1 MPEIEYIDDRMET
14 EELLE
19 SLSAPVRNW
28 FEDTFP
34 DFTDPQKIAI
44 PRIMGGDHLLLC
56 SPTGSGKTLTAF
68 LSIIDDLVRKSLDGT
83 LSDTVQCIY
92 ISPIKALAND
102 IQKNL
107 IGPLTEIKERFLPSR
122 AKDIKVGL
130 RTGDTPQKERERM
143 LRRPPHILI
152 TTPESLG
159 LALASKRFR
168 PILEDLRWMII
179 DEMHS
184 LVPTK
189 RGTHLSLSLALMDV
203 VVPSQVQRIGI
214 SATMEPLDAVA
225 EFLVASD
232 PRESDMNP
240 QRVSIAKISGAR
252 EIDMDILLPTARF
265 SSTPVKEILDHNIDR
280 IKELVEAHTTT
291 LVFVNTR
298 NMTETVVQRLKVAGL
313 EGVEGH
319 HGSGQDH
326 PTRRREPSEEWPVA
340 GRSILI
346 QPRDGYRHRFGGP
359 RRASRL
365 TRLDIH
371 RPTEDWACG
380 PPSGRRTSC
389 PFPTHLTSRPTRV
402 GSGAER
408 HLAGLHG
415 QTEIP

>member
-1 MPEIEYIDDRMET
+1 MCIRDR
-14 EELLE
+14 
-19 SLSAPVRNW
+19 
-28 FEDTFP
+28 
-34 DFTDPQKIAI
+34 
-44 PRIMGGDHLLLC
+44 
-56 SPTGSGKTLTAF
+56 
-68 LSIIDDLVRKSLDGT
+68 
-83 LSDTVQCIY
+83 
-92 ISPIKALAND
+92 
-102 IQKNL
+102 
-107 IGPLTEIKERFLPSR
+107 PSR

-143 LRRPPHILI
+143 LRHPPHILI

-179 DEMHS
+179 DEMHA

-225 EFLVASD
+225 EFLAASD

-298 NMTETVVQRLKVAGL
+298 NMTAV
-313 EGVEGH
+313 
-319 HGSGQDH
+319 S
-326 PTRRREPSEEWPVA
+326 
-340 GRSILI
+340 
-346 QPRDGYRHRFGGP
+346 Y
-359 RRASRL
+359 
-365 TRLDIH
+365 
-371 RPTEDWACG
+371 
-380 PPSGRRTSC
+380 
-389 PFPTHLTSRPTRV
+389 THLTLPTICSV
-402 GSGAER
+402 
-408 HLAGLHG
+408 
-415 QTEIP
+415 

>member
-1 MPEIEYIDDRMET
+1 MPEIQYIQDGMET

-19 SLSAPVRNW
+19 KLSPPVRNW
-28 FEDTFP
+28 FKDKFP

-44 PRIMGGDHLLLC
+44 PRIMDGEHLLLC

-83 LSDTVQCIY
+83 LNDSVQCIY

-122 AKDIKVGL
+122 AKDITVGL

-143 LRRPPHILI
+143 LKKPPHILI

-168 PILEDLRWMII
+168 PLLQELRWIII

-189 RGTHLSLSLALMDV
+189 RGTHLSLSMALMDT
-203 VVPSQVQRIGI
+203 VVPTDVQRIGI
-214 SATMEPLDAVA
+214 SATMEPLESVA
-225 EFLVASD
+225 EYLVASD
-232 PRESDMNP
+232 PRETDSES
-240 QRVSIAKISGAR
+240 QSVSIAKISGSR
-252 EIDMDILLPTARF
+252 ELEMDIILPTARF

-298 NMTETVVQRLKVAGL
+298 NMTETVVQRLKIAGL

-319 HGSGQDH
+319 HGSMDK
-326 PTRRREPSEEWPVA
+326 A
-340 GRSILI
+340 I
-346 QPRDGYRHRFGGP
+346 
-359 RRASRL
+359 
-365 TRLDIH
+365 RLDVEN
-371 RPTEDWACG
+371 R
-380 PPSGRRTSC
+380 
-389 PFPTHLTSRPTRV
+389 LKN
-402 GSGAER
+402 
-408 HLAGLHG
+408 GLFIAVVSSSSLEMG
-415 QTEIP
+415 IDIG